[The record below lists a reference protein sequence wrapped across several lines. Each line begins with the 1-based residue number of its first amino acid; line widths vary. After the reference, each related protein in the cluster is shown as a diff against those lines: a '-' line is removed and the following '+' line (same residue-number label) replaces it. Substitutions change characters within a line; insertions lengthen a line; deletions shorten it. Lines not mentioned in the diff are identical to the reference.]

1 MRTVRVTTQLDAP
14 PELVWGAVTTPQA
27 FVHVAGAM
35 LRYPAAE
42 RHPARWQVGDELAG
56 WTFLFRVLPFSRHRL
71 SIRDVDDAARTL
83 VSEEGGGLVRRWDH
97 VITVEA
103 EHGRTRYTDRID
115 IEAGPLTFAVAA
127 YAGLFYRYRQRRWRR
142 LAPVLAAAAA
152 DQSG

>member
-1 MRTVRVTTQLDAP
+1 MRTVQVSTRLDAP
-14 PELVWGAVTTPQA
+14 PELVWAAVTTPQA

-42 RHPARWQVGDELAG
+42 RHHARWQVGDELAG

-71 SIRDVDDAARTL
+71 SVRRVDDASRTL
-83 VSEEGGGLVRRWDH
+83 VSEEGGGLIRRWAH

-103 EHGRTRYTDRID
+103 ENGRTRYTDRID
-115 IEAGPLTFAVAA
+115 IDAGPLTLPVAA
-127 YAGLFYRYRQRRWRR
+127 YAGLFYRYRQHRWRR
-142 LAPVLAAAAA
+142 LAPVLGAVAA